1 MARIQF
7 NLLPDVK
14 LQFDKAKRVQNL
26 VFRVATAASATMLG
40 LFLVMLVVV
49 HVVQKS
55 QLSSAAKAQDTL
67 SSQLSNIPNLGQIIT
82 IQNQLKTLV
91 GLHQAKHVSSRIFTY
106 LPQVTP
112 SNASIGKLDI
122 DLAGSTM
129 SISGNADSQK
139 TVNTFIDTLKFTT
152 YMVGDQDTPH
162 SAFTSVVES
171 TFAINAT
178 NVSYTLDIS
187 FDPQLFANNLLD
199 SQDHPQEPKL
209 SVPKLTTTKSGV
221 NDANNPI
228 FKTQSGGGQ

>member
-14 LQFDKAKRVQNL
+14 LQFDKAKHIQNL
-26 VFRVATAASATMLG
+26 VFRVAAVASAISLG
-40 LFLVMLVVV
+40 LFLLMLVVV

-55 QLSSAAKAQDTL
+55 QLRSAAKAEDKA
-67 SSQLSNIPNLGQIIT
+67 SSQLRNIPNLGQVIT
-82 IQNQLKTLV
+82 VQNQLKTLV
-91 GLHQAKHVSSRIFTY
+91 GLHQAKHVSSRIFTF
-106 LPQVTP
+106 LPQITP

-122 DLAGSTM
+122 DLEGNTM

-152 YMVGDQDTPH
+152 YTVGDQDSPH

-199 SQDHPQEPKL
+199 SQGHPQEPKL

-221 NDANNPI
+221 NDSANPI
-228 FKTQSGGGQ
+228 FKPQTGGGQ

>member
-14 LQFDKAKRVQNL
+14 LQFDEAKRVQNL
-26 VFRVATAASATMLG
+26 VFRIAKIAGAISVG
-40 LFLVMLVVV
+40 LLLVMLVVV
-49 HVVQKS
+49 HVIQKS
-55 QLSSAAKAQDTL
+55 QLKSAAKSEEAL
-67 SSQLSNIPNLGQIIT
+67 SSELQSIPNLGQVIT

-91 GLHQAKHVSSRIFTY
+91 GLHQAKAISSRIFTY
-106 LPQVTP
+106 LPQITP

-122 DLAGSTM
+122 DLEGNTM

-139 TVNTFIDTLKFTT
+139 TVNTYIDTLKFTT
-152 YMVGDQDTPH
+152 FKVGDQDSPH

-199 SQDHPQEPKL
+199 AQGRPQEPKL

-221 NDANNPI
+221 DDSASPI
-228 FKTQSGGGQ
+228 FKTQTGGGQ

>member
-14 LQFDKAKRVQNL
+14 LQFDKAKRIQSL
-26 VFRVATAASATMLG
+26 VFRVAVIASAVSLG
-40 LFLVMLVVV
+40 LFLLMLIMVD
-49 HVVQKS
+49 VVQKS
-55 QLSSAAKAQDTL
+55 QLNSATKTETTT
-67 SSQLSNIPNLGQIIT
+67 SSQLKNIPNLSQIIT

-122 DLAGSTM
+122 DLSGTTM
-129 SISGNADSQK
+129 TISGNADSQK

-152 YMVGDQDTPH
+152 YKVGDQDSAH
-162 SAFTSVVES
+162 SAFISVVES
-171 TFAINAT
+171 AFAINPT

-199 SQDHPQEPKL
+199 SQGRPQEPKL
-209 SVPKLTTTKSGV
+209 SVPKLTTTKAGV

-228 FKTQSGGGQ
+228 FKTQTGGGR